1 MRRLK
6 MTTKLKG
13 FIQIRGSLFDGSVNS
28 GDPLSTHDREHL
40 IKVQDISSIDLERV
54 IIYMSNNHAYDVYEP
69 IDELMQ
75 KIKEAQ

>member
-1 MRRLK
+1 MRKLK
-6 MTTKLKG
+6 MTIKLKG
-13 FIQIRGSLFDGSVNS
+13 FIQIRGSLFDGSVNN
-28 GDPLSTHDREHL
+28 DPLSTHDREHL

-69 IDELMQ
+69 IDELVQ